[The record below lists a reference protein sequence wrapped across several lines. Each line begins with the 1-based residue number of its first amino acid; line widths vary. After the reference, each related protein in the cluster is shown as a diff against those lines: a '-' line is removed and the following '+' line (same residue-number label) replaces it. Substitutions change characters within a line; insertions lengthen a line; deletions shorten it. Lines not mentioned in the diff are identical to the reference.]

1 MTTRYSDFIMR
12 YANIKDERDQQKS
25 IKGELTMKT
34 ATFTSPVEYGDEV
47 WVNDII
53 VENGKVTAV
62 ESYSTKVMC
71 VEFFA
76 DKKSPFIYTHSGRYL
91 AEDVFMDEEQAKK
104 NIDRQVKKLEA
115 IWADN
120 L

>member
-1 MTTRYSDFIMR
+1 MT
-12 YANIKDERDQQKS
+12 
-25 IKGELTMKT
+25 KT
-34 ATFTSPVEYGDEV
+34 VTFTSPVEYGDEI

-62 ESYSTKVMC
+62 ETHPTQVIC
-71 VEFFA
+71 VKFFA
-76 DKKSPFIYTHSGRYL
+76 DKNSPFIYTHSGRYL
-91 AEDVFMDEEQAKK
+91 AEDVFMDEEEAKK

-115 IWADN
+115 IWADK

>member
-1 MTTRYSDFIMR
+1 
-12 YANIKDERDQQKS
+12 
-25 IKGELTMKT
+25 MKT
-34 ATFTSPVEYGDEV
+34 VTFTSPVEYGDEI

-62 ESYSTKVMC
+62 ESHPTKVMC

-76 DKKSPFIYTHSGRYL
+76 DKNSPFIYTHSGRYL
-91 AEDVFMDEEQAKK
+91 AEDVFMNEEEAKK

-115 IWADN
+115 IWADK